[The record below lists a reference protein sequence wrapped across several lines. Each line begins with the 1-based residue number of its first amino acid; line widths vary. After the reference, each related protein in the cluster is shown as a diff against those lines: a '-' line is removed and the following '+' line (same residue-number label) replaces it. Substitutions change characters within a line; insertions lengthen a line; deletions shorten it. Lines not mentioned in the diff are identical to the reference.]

1 MDIKEVITR
10 VGFLICIALVGIFI
24 GKKFKVN
31 QKDIS
36 PLLVYVISPAVM
48 FVSVL
53 QAPKGNYLQFSAA
66 AFLFCSVTALLAY
79 QIGQLIWRDHT
90 KNLFAFSGGTG
101 NTGYFGLP
109 IALAMF
115 DTTGAAIAVF
125 IILGVNLYEFTVG
138 YYITSL
144 GRHSI
149 KDSLKKVV
157 KMPILY
163 SFALAY
169 ALKIMGLIPNDVIL
183 NSLNNFKGTYS
194 VLGMMVIG
202 ITLSKFERFEVDLK
216 FLAATLTWKYV
227 YWPVAVLLLI
237 HTLGTAMSGTE
248 KAVVLLM
255 ACVPMAGNTVVI
267 ANELDVHPEKAA
279 TAVMLSTLFAI
290 VSVPLMMMFIS

>member
-10 VGFLICIALVGIFI
+10 VCFLICIALVGIFV

-36 PLLVYVISPAVM
+36 TLLVYVISPAVM

-53 QAPKGNYLQFSAA
+53 QAPEGHYLRFSIAA
-66 AFLFCSVTALLAY
+66 LLFCSVTALLAY
-79 QIGQLIWRDHT
+79 QIGRFIWADHT

-115 DTTGAAIAVF
+115 DKTGAAIAVF

-144 GRHSI
+144 GQHSI
-149 KDSLKKVV
+149 KDSLKKVI

-169 ALKIMGLIPNDVIL
+169 ILKPIGLTPDDVIL
-183 NSLNNFKGTYS
+183 NSLSNFKGAYS

-202 ITLSKFERFEVDLK
+202 ITLSKFEHFEIDLK
-216 FLAATLTWKYV
+216 FLAAALSWKYI
-227 YWPVAVLLLI
+227 YWPIAILLLI
-237 HTLGTAMSGTE
+237 HAIGATMSDTE

-267 ANELDVHPEKAA
+267 ANQLNVHPEKAA
-279 TAVMLSTLFAI
+279 TAVMLSTILAI
-290 VSVPLMMMFIS
+290 VSVPLMMMFIN

>member
-1 MDIKEVITR
+1 MDIKEVLTR
-10 VGFLICIALVGIFI
+10 VGFLICIALVGVFV

-36 PLLVYVISPAVM
+36 TLLVYVISPAVM

-53 QAPKGNYLQFSAA
+53 QAPEGNYLPFSIG
-66 AFLFCSVTALLAY
+66 AFLFCSVSALLAY
-79 QIGQLIWRDHT
+79 QMGRFMWTDHT

-109 IALAMF
+109 IALALF
-115 DTTGAAIAVF
+115 DKTGAAIAVF

-144 GRHSI
+144 GHHSI
-149 KDSLKKVV
+149 KESLKKVI

-163 SFALAY
+163 AFALAY
-169 ALKIMGLIPNDVIL
+169 TLKLTGLMPNDVVL
-183 NSLNNFKGTYS
+183 NSLSNFKGTYS

-202 ITLSKFERFEVDLK
+202 ITLSKFERFKVDLK
-216 FLAATLTWKYV
+216 FVAAALGWKYV
-227 YWPVAVLLLI
+227 YWPVAALLLI
-237 HTLGTAMSGTE
+237 HVFGTAMGHTE
-248 KAVVLLM
+248 TAVVLLM

-267 ANELDVHPEKAA
+267 ANELNVHPEKAA
-279 TAVMLSTLFAI
+279 TAVMLSTLLAI
-290 VSVPLMMMFIS
+290 VSVPLMMALIN

>member
-1 MDIKEVITR
+1 MDIKEVLTR
-10 VGFLICIALVGIFI
+10 VGFLICIALVGIFV
-24 GKKFKVN
+24 GKKIKIN

-36 PLLVYVISPAVM
+36 TLLVYVISPAVM

-53 QAPKGNYLQFSAA
+53 QAPKGNYLQFSIA

-79 QIGQLIWRDHT
+79 QMGRLIWVDHT

-115 DTTGAAIAVF
+115 DKTGAAIAVF

-144 GRHSI
+144 GQHSI
-149 KDSLKKVV
+149 KDSFKKVI

-169 ALKIMGLIPNDVIL
+169 VLKLTDLTPNDVII
-183 NSLNNFKGTYS
+183 NSLSNFKGTYS

-202 ITLSKFERFEVDLK
+202 ITLSKFEHFEVDLK
-216 FLAATLTWKYV
+216 FLAAALGWKYM
-227 YWPVAVLLLI
+227 YWPAAILLLI
-237 HTLGTAMSGTE
+237 HACGATIGSTE

-267 ANELDVHPEKAA
+267 ANELNVHPEKAA
-279 TAVMLSTLFAI
+279 TAVMLSTILAI
-290 VSVPLMMMFIS
+290 VSVPLMMIFIN

>member
-1 MDIKEVITR
+1 MDIKEILTR
-10 VGFLICIALVGIFI
+10 VGFLIGIALIGIFI

-36 PLLVYVISPAVM
+36 TLLVYVISPAVM

-53 QAPKGNYLQFSAA
+53 QAPAGNYLQFSAI
-66 AFLFCSVTALLAY
+66 AFLFCSVTAFLAY
-79 QIGQLIWRDHT
+79 QIGQLIWADNT

-115 DTTGAAIAVF
+115 DKTGAAVAVF

-144 GRHSI
+144 GHHSI
-149 KDSLKKVV
+149 RDSLKKVI

-163 SFALAY
+163 AFALAY
-169 ALKIMGLIPNDVIL
+169 ILKFIGLIPNDVLL
-183 NSLNNFKGTYS
+183 NSLSNFKGTYS
-194 VLGMMVIG
+194 ILGMMVIG
-202 ITLSKFERFEVDLK
+202 VTLSKFERFEIDLK
-216 FLAATLTWKYV
+216 FLAAALSWKYI
-227 YWPVAVLLLI
+227 YWPVTVWALI
-237 HTLGTAMSGTE
+237 HTFGQTMNSIE
-248 KAVVLLM
+248 KSVILLM

-267 ANELDVHPEKAA
+267 ANELNVQPEKAA
-279 TAVMLSTLFAI
+279 TAVMISTLLAI
-290 VSVPLMMMFIS
+290 VSVPLMMLFIN